1 MNIRFQ
7 EVNAIRVQ
15 EWFKNRENFSHSPL
29 NIVVKE
35 IYIQTCL
42 DNSTNI
48 SYPVVLVVCF
58 MIRSIDPVYDV
69 KSTVCTK

>member
-1 MNIRFQ
+1 MQ
-7 EVNAIRVQ
+7 KVVQ
-15 EWFKNRENFSHSPL
+15 EWLSNRDKFSHSPL